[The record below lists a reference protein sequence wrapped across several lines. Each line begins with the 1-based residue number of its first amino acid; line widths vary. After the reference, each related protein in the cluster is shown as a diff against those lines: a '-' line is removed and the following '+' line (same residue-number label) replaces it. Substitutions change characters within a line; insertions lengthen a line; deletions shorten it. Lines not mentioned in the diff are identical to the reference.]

1 MRLLIHYAL
10 RSKLLF
16 FCVFCVMLFFWFR
29 HVSLYYAGLEKE
41 ISTSGVG
48 PVAQE
53 IEHKFGVY
61 KSSTDT
67 FT

>member
-1 MRLLIHYAL
+1 
-10 RSKLLF
+10 
-16 FCVFCVMLFFWFR
+16 MLFFWFR

-61 KSSTDT
+61 KKQYRHVHMKYNILSYARSSKLIVAKVP
-67 FT
+67 